1 MGICVGWV
9 GWVGWGELSTEI
21 DFLDQFPAS
30 FESLDLAKAFDMAK
44 HNKIQ
49 QDALDAALKPQRAP
63 IQPGRVMREGPEER
77 VRQRQMRREEALLR
91 SRGELGEGKEA
102 VHDAE
107 SRYQQQPQQGRSAPA
122 RARVLFGEGDAGGAE
137 SANNDADQLASETA
151 ERERQ
156 RKILMRLFGADLFG
170 SDPGAEQDQAPR
182 VLGSAAVRHIR
193 ALEGSGPGPGVTALR
208 EGGERKRVSFSRV
221 SSAPSWGSRLHGH
234 QGNITPN
241 TATQAGRRGGGAAED
256 TTTPCHTPEPVTEPF
271 QRVVSDPGAQPKL
284 DEAGWRLSIH
294 NKAKEETH
302 YQVLSAHP
310 ESSQAKIRK
319 RYLMLVKQFHP
330 DHAAPGMQA
339 HAHEAFTRINEAY
352 HQLSDPHRRD
362 AYDAQLEQKREV
374 AEAAVDT
381 AEKIRRS
388 ETARES
394 SRSRPERRAS

>member
-1 MGICVGWV
+1 M
-9 GWVGWGELSTEI
+9 
-21 DFLDQFPAS
+21 DFLASFLDKFPAS
-30 FESLDLAKAFDMAK
+30 FESFDSAKAFDMAK
-44 HNKIQ
+44 HNKSQ
-49 QDALDAALKPQRAP
+49 QAALAAVMELQRAP
-63 IQPGRVMREGPEER
+63 IQSGNLMREDPEER
-77 VRQRQMRREEALLR
+77 VRQRRGQRQIRREEALMR

-102 VHDAE
+102 VLNAE
-107 SRYQQQPQQGRSAPA
+107 SRYQQQPQQARGAPA
-122 RARVLFGEGDAGGAE
+122 QARVLGGEGDAGGAE
-137 SANNDADQLASETA
+137 PANHETDQLAFETA

-156 RKILMRLFGADLFG
+156 RKILMRLIGGDLFG
-170 SDPGAEQDQAPR
+170 LDRRAEQDKAPR
-182 VLGSAAVRHIR
+182 VLGNAAARHIK
-193 ALEGSGPGPGVTALR
+193 ALEGGEPGPGVTAVR
-208 EGGERKRVSFSRV
+208 EGGGRKRVSFSRV
-221 SSAPSWGSRLHGH
+221 SSAPSGGARLQGH

-241 TATQAGRRGGGAAED
+241 TATQGGRRGGGTAED
-256 TTTPCHTPEPVTEPF
+256 TTPPCHTPEPVTEPF

-302 YQVLSAHP
+302 YQVLSVHP

-339 HAHEAFTRINEAY
+339 YAHEALTRVNEAY
-352 HQLSDPHRRD
+352 HQLSAPHRRT